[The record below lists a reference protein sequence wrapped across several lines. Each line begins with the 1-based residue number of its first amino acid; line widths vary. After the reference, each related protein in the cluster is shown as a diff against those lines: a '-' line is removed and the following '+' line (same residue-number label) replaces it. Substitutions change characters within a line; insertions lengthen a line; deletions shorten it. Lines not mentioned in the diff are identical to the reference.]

1 MKKLLL
7 FVALMFAVNVLIGYS
22 TSSDLWAKK
31 APAKAEK
38 AEKGAKSPKAE
49 KAAKAEDKAPKEAKS
64 AAKADKGPKAAQERK
79 GGREEKVAQQGKA
92 ASQGKA
98 AEGQQ
103 FRGADG
109 RTYIQG
115 PRGGCYY
122 VNDKGNK
129 VYVDHSKCK

>member
-7 FVALMFAVNVLIGYS
+7 FVALMFAVNVLVGYS
-22 TSSDLWAKK
+22 TGSDLWAKK

-38 AEKGAKSPKAE
+38 ANKSAKAPKAE
-49 KAAKAEDKAPKEAKS
+49 KAAKAEDKAPKEAQS

-79 GGREEKVAQQGKA
+79 AGREAKAAQEGKA
-92 ASQGKA
+92 PRA